1 MEGKAYIN
9 TNGLKVLEYES
20 PDSLILRLPFILTES
35 QRLQKNGLYM
45 KLEKTSTGTLSSAI
59 RLLDFQDYQ
68 NEIYLNVEELATK
81 RCYNLS
87 WNLNYDG
94 HYWLWSL
101 ADLETLMNMPEL

>member
-45 KLEKTSTGTLSSAI
+45 KLEKTSTTTLSSAI

-87 WNLNYDG
+87 WNLNYAG
-94 HYWLWSL
+94 AYWLWSL
-101 ADLETLMNMPEL
+101 ADLSTLSDLTK

>member
-9 TNGLKVLEYES
+9 SNGVKVLEYES
-20 PDSLILRLPFILTES
+20 MDSFILRLPFILTES

-45 KLEKTSTGTLSSAI
+45 KLEKTSTTTQSSAI

-68 NEIYLNVEELATK
+68 NKIYLNVQDLQTQK
-81 RCYNLS
+81 CYNLS
-87 WNLNYDG
+87 WNLNFDG

-101 ADLETLMNMPEL
+101 ADLSTLSDLTK